1 MQWVLF
7 TFPSR
12 YWSTIGLWRVFSL
25 GGWSRRIHTGF
36 HVPRATQDAA
46 RLHDASCTG
55 LSPATVA
62 LSRTF
67 HSRQSCH
74 IAVLLPRGSRNSRGL
89 GCAPF
94 ARHYLGYHVLFSLP
108 PGTKMFQFPGFAP
121 APGAGDG
128 PSLIAACR
136 VLRRLPEP
144 RHPPY
149 ALSYFRRANCL
160 APIREQLAHAFSLPL
175 AWTASRISFI
185 FVYSTFLLGFINQS
199 RHATFP

>member
-55 LSPATVA
+55 LSPATVG

-74 IAVLLPRGSRNSRGL
+74 IAVLQPRGSRNSRGL

-108 PGTKMFQFPGFAP
+108 PGTKMFQFPGLLVPTKWRYYNPFLPITLFSNHLPNHFHAKFHSPHP
-121 APGAGDG
+121 ASQVSSPTR
-128 PSLIAACR
+128 IR
-136 VLRRLPEP
+136 V
-144 RHPPY
+144 
-149 ALSYFRRANCL
+149 
-160 APIREQLAHAFSLPL
+160 RES
-175 AWTASRISFI
+175 
-185 FVYSTFLLGFINQS
+185 
-199 RHATFP
+199 